1 MADIKLFDTKENKPN
16 AIERAALKEAINK
29 ERPDA
34 MEYDGLEKIYD
45 PKFRNKASLVGD
57 AAAMWLGHQAAK
69 GILNHSSNKVNN
81 YVAKGKSPETK
92 ATADEIVKSNKELMS
107 QEPTTGRQ
115 IQLIANTVTESRLP
129 KDNVSDLERTIKNNP
144 KLSKSKMEKIKNEAL
159 RRWEADQKPL
169 NNLEAT
175 RPGNDVWAHSI
186 NTASD
191 FGILLSEAFPKMSS
205 KEIVKRIEAAKL
217 HGYGKGMVRQG
228 DLITSANFRSQP
240 EVNAAKKA
248 EVDAHSSRGANALE
262 SLGEDLAAKY
272 AKEHHLKPDDF
283 EVQLLKAADVFNALT
298 MERVYRGPMSVE
310 KALNIMKDDVAKG
323 IITPEAYVVLAKAV
337 KGGKIHEP
345 KKFSSSLEDIYA
357 TEAANAVKEKGI
369 RLFDVKAQKPKF
381 ARGLDAFS
389 SIVNGMITGQC
400 LRTASDLAMDKVSKK
415 AKRNALMAL
424 YKDDKVMYANIKG
437 GIYSDKEIDQMFK
450 DNVDKIIEYQNKL

>member
-1 MADIKLFDTKENKPN
+1 MAAPL
-16 AIERAALKEAINK
+16 
-29 ERPDA
+29 
-34 MEYDGLEKIYD
+34 MW
-45 PKFRNKASLVGD
+45 KAG
-57 AAAMWLGHQAAK
+57 
-69 GILNHSSNKVNN
+69 
-81 YVAKGKSPETK
+81 
-92 ATADEIVKSNKELMS
+92 
-107 QEPTTGRQ
+107 
-115 IQLIANTVTESRLP
+115 
-129 KDNVSDLERTIKNNP
+129 
-144 KLSKSKMEKIKNEAL
+144 
-159 RRWEADQKPL
+159 
-169 NNLEAT
+169 
-175 RPGNDVWAHSI
+175 
-186 NTASD
+186 
-191 FGILLSEAFPKMSS
+191 
-205 KEIVKRIEAAKL
+205 
-217 HGYGKGMVRQG
+217 
-228 DLITSANFRSQP
+228 ITSANFRSQP

-389 SIVNGMITGQC
+389 SIVNGMITGQG